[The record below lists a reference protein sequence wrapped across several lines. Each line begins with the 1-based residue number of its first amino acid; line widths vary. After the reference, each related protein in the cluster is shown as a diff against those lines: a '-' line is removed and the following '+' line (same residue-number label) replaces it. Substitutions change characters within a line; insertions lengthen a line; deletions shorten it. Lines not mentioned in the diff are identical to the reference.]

1 MDIVHLIE
9 TKIDKSA
16 EEETNSHTYAEIEQ
30 TLMMDHSEGFGNIHE
45 DIDSPRSDRC
55 KEAAGRSPVL
65 VQEVPVVSAEELST
79 SLSSLHETSGRVEA
93 DPMAPEFMKKAQREK
108 LQRELETTNSS
119 QSIYEEVTD
128 MAHIGSF
135 KQADILPDI
144 PPQTV
149 TEEKYTDEHGN
160 MVVKKI
166 TRKVIRKCMSP
177 DGSETQE
184 VSIEGSHQEMV
195 KIEEGDAVSR
205 VAKRTVLHSRGDQ
218 KELTFSE
225 PLALGATTAS
235 EFEVEPVQGR
245 KVSKVVK
252 TTVVRG
258 ERMEK
263 QRGDP
268 LLSADLPQPRRT
280 LRRSQMYKSCT
291 QKRTVV
297 RDAQGKH
304 VHLERL
310 EDTPDAL
317 QPDALQQHLRHLLQR
332 YCEDDQEE
340 EEDKEEEEE
349 EKSHD

>member
-1 MDIVHLIE
+1 MI
-9 TKIDKSA
+9 
-16 EEETNSHTYAEIEQ
+16 
-30 TLMMDHSEGFGNIHE
+30 
-45 DIDSPRSDRC
+45 
-55 KEAAGRSPVL
+55 
-65 VQEVPVVSAEELST
+65 
-79 SLSSLHETSGRVEA
+79 
-93 DPMAPEFMKKAQREK
+93 
-108 LQRELETTNSS
+108 SS

-128 MAHIGSF
+128 LVHVGSY
-135 KQADILPDI
+135 KQEIAEELGALSSDSSEEEVLTTRVVRRRIIIQADILPDI

-184 VSIEGSHQEMV
+184 VSIDGSHQEMV

-225 PLALGATTAS
+225 PLALGATTVS

-268 LLSADLPQPRRT
+268 LLSADLPSAQEDFEKALSYAGGFGKVLLPHVVEKEMVQEDGSVVK
-280 LRRSQMYKSCT
+280 RSQMYKSRT

-310 EDTPDAL
+310 DDTPDAL
-317 QPDALQQHLRHLLQR
+317 QPDALQQHLHHLLQR
-332 YCEDDQEE
+332 YCEDDEE
-340 EEDKEEEEE
+340 EEQE
-349 EKSHD
+349 SHD